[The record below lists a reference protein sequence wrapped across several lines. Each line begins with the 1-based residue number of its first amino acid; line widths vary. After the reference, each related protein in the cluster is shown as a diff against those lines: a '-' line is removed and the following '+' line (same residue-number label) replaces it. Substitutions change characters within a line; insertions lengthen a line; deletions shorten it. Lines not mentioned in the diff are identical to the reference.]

1 MPRLPLAALL
11 LTLALPASAAA
22 APTAGQLERDG
33 VRDIIVIREPGLTAS
48 ERTDLRA
55 DADVAH
61 VRMMR
66 LADTEVVRARAGDLT
81 DALDALNAD
90 PDVVLAEPDVPVRAA
105 TNDPHWGVL
114 WGLENT
120 GQNVNDETG
129 NADAD
134 IDAPSAWAASTGT
147 GVTVG
152 VVDTG
157 VQATHPDLSSRI
169 TGNPGEIGAGRE
181 TNGVDD
187 DGNGRVDDWRGWDFV
202 SGDNLPQDGNGHG
215 THVSGTIASP
225 RDNGIGIAGVAPD
238 ARVLPLRVLGDNG
251 SGASSAVADAFDYAG
266 DLGLKVVNASLGS
279 SGSVTAIST
288 AISSHPATFYVVAA
302 GNDGRDNDVTP
313 TYPCNYGHANIL
325 CVGATT
331 STDLRA
337 SFSNYGAT
345 SVDVF
350 APGQSIASTY
360 PTSSYVYLDGTSMAS
375 PHAAGV
381 AALVFAANGSTT
393 VAQAKAALMNGVDG
407 KSLLN
412 GRSVSPGRINAALAL
427 GLSAD
432 GGNGGGQ
439 GPSGYVPPTD
449 TPDPTSDPVPTSP
462 TTPPVVDDEDEEA
475 APEEGDE
482 EDEEPAAPPA
492 LQVRRRGSTALC
504 RSGCATKAFEV
515 RFTLARAAAIKTVYE
530 RRVCKGRGC
539 TWVAVARRT
548 VPGKSGAN
556 VLKVSTKVGAKRL
569 GRGQYRVTVQVD
581 TDAGRR
587 TGRVSFTVKS

>member
-1 MPRLPLAALL
+1 MPRLLLAAL
-11 LTLALPASAAA
+11 TAMLALPASAAA
-22 APTAGQLERDG
+22 ATTPGTLERDG
-33 VRDIIVIREPGLTAS
+33 LRDIIVIREPGLTAS

-90 PDVVLAEPDVPVRAA
+90 PGVVLAEPDVPVHAA

-120 GQNVNDETG
+120 GQDVNDEIG

-157 VQATHPDLSSRI
+157 VHATHPDLSSRI
-169 TGNPGEIGAGRE
+169 TGNPGEIGGGKE
-181 TNGVDD
+181 TNGIDD

-251 SGASSAVADAFDYAG
+251 AGASSAVADAFDYAG

-279 SGSVTAIST
+279 SDSVTAIST

-360 PTSSYVYLDGTSMAS
+360 PTNAYVYLDGTSMAS

-393 VAQAKAALMNGVDG
+393 VAQAKAALMNGVDA

-439 GPSGYVPPTD
+439 GPSGYVPPAD
-449 TPDPTSDPVPTSP
+449 TPDPAPTTP
-462 TTPPVVDDEDEEA
+462 TTPPAGDDEEESE
-475 APEEGDE
+475 PEDGGE
-482 EDEEPAAPPA
+482 EEEEPAPPPPA
-492 LQVRRRGSTALC
+492 LRVRRRGSTALC
-504 RSGCATKAFEV
+504 RTGCATKAFEL
-515 RFTLARAAAIKTVYE
+515 RFTLPRAAPIKTVYE
-530 RRVCKGRGC
+530 RRVCKGGGC
-539 TWVAVARRT
+539 TWVAVTRRT

-556 VLKVSTKVGAKRL
+556 TLKVSTKVGARRL
-569 GRGQYRVTVQVD
+569 GRGHYRVTLQVD
-581 TDAGRR
+581 TDAGQR
-587 TGRVSFTVKS
+587 TGRVSFTVK